1 MRGGTKREEAAMSLG
16 SSSQSLAFQG
26 QEGPCYMPA
35 LGFCEIFLYLYN
47 NSYFWLKLAQVGLFS
62 LQAKSIRYRVRTPNW
77 GNI

>member
-1 MRGGTKREEAAMSLG
+1 
-16 SSSQSLAFQG
+16 
-26 QEGPCYMPA
+26 MPA

-62 LQAKSIRYRVRTPNW
+62 LQAKSIRYRVRALNW